1 MDSGRT
7 VVRVLEEWRAVERE
21 LARDDVD
28 GERDVLEA
36 RAAELRDEYQSAVRQ
51 RDDGVASAVTQSS
64 RGPEQ
69 TA

>member
-21 LARDDVD
+21 LARDDLD

-36 RAAELRDEYQSAVRQ
+36 RAAELRDEYQSAVGP
-51 RDDGVASAVTQSS
+51 RDDAVASADKQSG
-64 RGPEQ
+64 RGAERTP
-69 TA
+69 